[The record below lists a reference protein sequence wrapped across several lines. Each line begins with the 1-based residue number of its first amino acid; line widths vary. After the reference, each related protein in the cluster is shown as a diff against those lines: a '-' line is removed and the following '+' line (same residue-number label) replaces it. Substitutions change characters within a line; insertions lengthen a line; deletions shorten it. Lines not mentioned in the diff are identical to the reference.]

1 MRDAVRERARRV
13 MLAEGTVD
21 RNKGFLRTGRGYHQ
35 AGEKK
40 KKTTQAKLSVRPSL
54 ATHRGPSQ
62 ARVLALARP
71 GQGMQG
77 QPATVSRPNGLQP
90 AGS

>member
-1 MRDAVRERARRV
+1 
-13 MLAEGTVD
+13 MLAEGTADKNREGPED
-21 RNKGFLRTGRGYHQ
+21 RQGAHQQ
-35 AGEKK
+35 AG
-40 KKTTQAKLSVRPSL
+40 KKTTQAKRPVRPSL

-71 GQGMQG
+71 GHGMQG
-77 QPATVSRPNGLQP
+77 QPATVSRPDGLQP